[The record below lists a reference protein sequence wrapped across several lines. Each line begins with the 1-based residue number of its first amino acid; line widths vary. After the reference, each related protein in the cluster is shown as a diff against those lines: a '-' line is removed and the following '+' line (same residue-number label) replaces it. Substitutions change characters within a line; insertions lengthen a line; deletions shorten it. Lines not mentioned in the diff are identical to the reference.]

1 MLRGMRY
8 RMSVFTACLAAMLP
22 GAGTAGDS
30 AAPVRVVVLG
40 IAQDGG
46 VPHAGCTKAC
56 CTSGRR
62 ERVVSL
68 GVVDEAAKRWW
79 LFDATPDFPGQ
90 WRRMQAEAPGCTLA
104 GVFLT
109 HAHIGHYTGL
119 MHLGREV
126 MGTRGMPVY
135 AMPRM
140 RAFLEGNGPWEQL
153 VTLGNIAIVPLAADS
168 AVTLTPR
175 LTVTPFRVPHRDEYS
190 ETVGYVIEGPSR
202 SVAFLPDIDKWERW
216 ERPVEDLVRRVDAA
230 YLDATFFDGS
240 ELPGRNIAEI
250 PHPLIVE
257 SLARFERLTSAE
269 RARVRFIHLN
279 HTNSALDPDGEA
291 ARRVR
296 AAGCG
301 IAREG
306 ETTAL

>member
-1 MLRGMRY
+1 MLCAMCGRFPILT
-8 RMSVFTACLAAMLP
+8 VCLVASLSGAA
-22 GAGTAGDS
+22 GAH
-30 AAPVRVVVLG
+30 AAERVRLVVLG

-46 VPHAGCTKAC
+46 VPHAGCTRAC
-56 CTSGRR
+56 CTGGRR

-68 GVVDEAAKRWW
+68 GLVDEAAKRWW
-79 LFDATPDFPGQ
+79 LFEATPDFPGQ

-119 MHLGREV
+119 VHLGREV
-126 MGTRGMPVY
+126 MGARGVPVF

-140 RAFLEGNGPWEQL
+140 RAFLETNGPWDQL
-153 VTLGNIAIVPLAADS
+153 VELGNVGIEPLAADL
-168 AVTLTPR
+168 AVALSPH
-175 LTVTPFRVPHRDEYS
+175 LTVTPFLVPHRDEYS
-190 ETVGYVIEGPSR
+190 ETVGFVIEGPAR
-202 SVAFLPDIDKWERW
+202 RAAFLPDIDKWERW
-216 ERPVEDLVRRVDAA
+216 DRPVEDLIRGVDVA

-240 ELPGRNIAEI
+240 ELPGRDIRQI
-250 PHPLIVE
+250 PHPLVAE
-257 SLARFERLTSAE
+257 SLARFEALSAAE

-279 HTNSALDPDGEA
+279 HTNAALDPDSDA

-296 AAGCG
+296 AAGCT

-306 ETTAL
+306 EVVGL